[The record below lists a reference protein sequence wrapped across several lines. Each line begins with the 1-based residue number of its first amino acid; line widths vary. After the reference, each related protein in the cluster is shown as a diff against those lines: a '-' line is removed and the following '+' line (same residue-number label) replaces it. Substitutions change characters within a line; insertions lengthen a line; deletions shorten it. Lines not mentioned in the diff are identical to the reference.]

1 MMHCF
6 LVCLMIFFLL
16 ELNYSFALE
25 IWDRSG
31 FLQKGCVY
39 FCEPSAAWRW
49 GRWVSGTTFKL
60 MKDAGLGAA
69 LGECGL
75 GLQVTGGPIW
85 VESKRG
91 DGTVLFPLSE

>member
-1 MMHCF
+1 MHCF
-6 LVCLMIFFLL
+6 PVCLMTFFLL
-16 ELNYSFALE
+16 KLNYSFASE

-39 FCEPSAAWRW
+39 CCEPSAAWRW
-49 GRWVSGTTFKL
+49 G
-60 MKDAGLGAA
+60 AGVWDHFQVHEGRGAGAA
-69 LGECGL
+69 LGEGGL
-75 GLQVTGGPIW
+75 GLQVTGGPVW